1 LLPELYQEAEG
12 KTIATGTFKFFGKSL
27 ISVYNGEIDF
37 NSHVIKVMHTSATY
51 TPDQD
56 VHDYKDDVTN
66 EVTGTNVVAGG
77 FTADNCTMTYTGA
90 TNVFKLDHDDESIA
104 TATASGIATSVWYD
118 SSPATDATRPLLGF
132 VTWDVALSPSAG
144 TLAVNLD
151 AAGLAT
157 ITPST

>member
-1 LLPELYQEAEG
+1 M
-12 KTIATGTFKFFGKSL
+12 ATGTFKWYGKSL
-27 ISVYNGEIDF
+27 ISVFNKEIDF
-37 NSHVIKVMHTSATY
+37 NTDVIKVMHTTVTY

-66 EVTGTNVVAGG
+66 EVTGTNVPAGG

-104 TATASGIATSVWYD
+104 TASATGIQTSVWYD
-118 SSPATDATRPLLGF
+118 SSPGTDATRPLIGY

-151 AAGLAT
+151 SAGLAT
-157 ITPST
+157 ITPS

>member
-1 LLPELYQEAEG
+1 M
-12 KTIATGTFKFFGKSL
+12 ATGTFKFFGKSL
-27 ISVYNGEIDF
+27 ISVYNKEIDF
-37 NSHVIKVMHTSATY
+37 NTDVIKVMHTTVTY

-66 EVTGTNVVAGG
+66 EVTGTNVPAGG

-104 TATASGIATSVWYD
+104 TATASGIQSSVWYD
-118 SSPATDATRPLLGF
+118 SSPGTDATRPLIGY

-144 TLAVNLD
+144 TLAFNLD
-151 AAGLAT
+151 SAGLAT
-157 ITPST
+157 ITVS